1 MGRYTFPVDRAYIK
15 EEREALPECMCSGKE
30 AGGGCGEDCLN
41 RCMLIEC
48 DLKTCPA
55 GAACTNRRFQ
65 KKSTPKGL

>member
-1 MGRYTFPVDRAYIK
+1 
-15 EEREALPECMCSGKE
+15 MCSGKE